1 MTFSKSPFLYA
12 QCSSIL
18 LVLIALILLPGAS
31 VVPTLLAFVGVWA
44 IVALCYKQLPWQS
57 KAGWWTLLISSTI
70 LAVGI
75 VANVNYFTVH
85 SGATTQM
92 PVLHN
97 PDAWRYYADA
107 LSVMGH
113 ESGVPCELKSHGYGL
128 IISWVWQLTGITIVS
143 PLVLNMLFVLLAII
157 VSGGIAWRLLKETT
171 SKSGQWVAACA
182 MIMTASVCYFL
193 NSGTLLLKE
202 AGVIFAFSLLG
213 YSLITLAE
221 NNVEKKTKY
230 INIAI
235 FTIGALLLAMLR
247 YNFLIMPLIG
257 VIFLLKWNKENVIT
271 ATIIA
276 VVCVASWL
284 LISAFLYSNYD
295 AMPHI
300 ASKIVRGEGLESA
313 FFLDN
318 PNHRAYNAIV
328 DGYFEFPWW
337 KKVLMLPMSAAVQ
350 YLIPLPWGWGDDI
363 QFGYSL
369 AYAHVSYPW
378 YAIGGLVVY
387 FVISQ
392 MRKVPRALA
401 RFVAWGGLMWL
412 VPAFL
417 FAGTVS
423 RYALPMLPILIPGA
437 VYVMAQWRQM
447 PRIKLWITCYIVLL
461 VVGLIAGYVVQKGL
475 IL

>member
-128 IISWVWQLTGITIVS
+128 IISWVWHLTGITIVS

-202 AGVIFAFSLLG
+202 AGVIFAFSLIA
-213 YSLITLAE
+213 YSLISQTE
-221 NNVEKKTKY
+221 TFGPNW
-230 INIAI
+230 IDIALFLVGSI
-235 FTIGALLLAMLR
+235 LVAMLR
-247 YNFLIMPLIG
+247 TNYLIMPIVGAIMLLRWNKSIVIKTSVMIVITVACWIG
-257 VIFLLKWNKENVIT
+257 V
-271 ATIIA
+271 
-276 VVCVASWL
+276 
-284 LISAFLYSNYD
+284 SAWLYSSYSE
-295 AMPHI
+295 APEI
-300 ASKIVRGEGLESA
+300 ASKIMVGHGLNSS

-318 PNHRAYNAIV
+318 PDHRAYNAIV

-392 MRKVPRALA
+392 MRKAPRALA

-437 VYVMAQWRQM
+437 VYVMAQWSQM